1 MYKDKTDW
9 PQVIKAIKKLA
20 PNVYSEAR
28 RRTIEGPRGCFC
40 DAVKKNKK
48 WTRIDC
54 HYFGCIKTQTGC
66 DIYNKLK
73 DF

>member
-1 MYKDKTDW
+1 MYKYKTDW
-9 PQVIKAIKKLA
+9 PQVLKAIQKLA

-28 RRTIEGPRGCFC
+28 RRSVEMARGCFC
-40 DAVKKNKK
+40 KAVKKRDT
-48 WTRIDC
+48 WTRYDC
-54 HYFGCIKTQTGC
+54 LYFGCIKAQTGC